1 MLVGLVQTC
10 VPDPC
15 ASSSSSWHGCIVAS
29 LLPAGLL
36 SGYLTCGCALI
47 TPPGARRRFLC
58 TNPCDRRRARLR
70 SNVGDSP
77 CARTRDRHCAKH
89 KCDGAAVSVPTQVP
103 AAGCAQ
109 FCAGPGATVYA
120 RPILHE
126 HHNATRSER
135 CRVCAILRTM
145 ERGFSSVL
153 LVPPSRLARALRM
166 PSRALVLRLR
176 RAPRPWRGASLRP
189 GQCCCGR
196 RK

>member
-1 MLVGLVQTC
+1 MGLGRL
-10 VPDPC
+10 
-15 ASSSSSWHGCIVAS
+15 SSK
-29 LLPAGLL
+29 
-36 SGYLTCGCALI
+36 
-47 TPPGARRRFLC
+47 
-58 TNPCDRRRARLR
+58 R
-70 SNVGDSP
+70 SII
-77 CARTRDRHCAKH
+77 CTRDRHCAKH

-135 CRVCAILRTM
+135 CRLCAVLRTTTGDASATAGHIM
-145 ERGFSSVL
+145 IQPCRRRWPPLVRGVDHVHPGVPL
-153 LVPPSRLARALRM
+153 LLRLARALRM

-176 RAPRPWRGASLRP
+176 RAPRPWRRASLRP

-196 RK
+196 SK